1 MEIKNLIF
9 DYGKVLVDYEFLPI
23 VRNLF
28 DNEDEMRQF
37 MDIFTSQPFI
47 DECDR
52 EDIPFEQII
61 RNKQML
67 YPQFARQLEQF
78 RDSYVD
84 FVTGEIPGMKETL
97 VELKERGFKLYG
109 LTNWCSKVYDVMPLY
124 DIFQLLDGML
134 ISSDVHLIK
143 PDPAIYLCLCQKYG
157 LKPQECVFTDDK
169 PINVQGARKA
179 GMQGIV
185 FHSAKQYRDE
195 LSLCRKE
202 CESTL

>member
-23 VRNLF
+23 VRNFF

-47 DECDR
+47 NECDQ
-52 EDIPFEQII
+52 EDVPFEQII
-61 RNKQML
+61 CNKQML

-169 PINVQGARKA
+169 PINVQGARKV

-195 LSLCRKE
+195 LSLCLKE